1 MNTRHC
7 HTCHYWDTAQRLERT
22 NFGDLAPCTR
32 SAPSHYS
39 VASVLLRWSSQE
51 VRQPNRGNL
60 AAETAGELQIPIAI
74 WPYTAA
80 NQACGDYLPC
90 DLEENARRNKL
101 RAAPV
106 A

>member
-7 HTCHYWDTAQRLERT
+7 QTCHYWDNSQRLEHT

-39 VASVLLRWSSQE
+39 VASVLLRWTSRMGRE
-51 VRQPNRGNL
+51 PTRNDLGPGTV
-60 AAETAGELQIPIAI
+60 GELQIPIAI

-101 RAAPV
+101 RAAPI

>member
-7 HTCHYWDTAQRLERT
+7 QTWHYWDASQRLERT
-22 NFGDLAPCTR
+22 NLGDLAPCTR

-39 VASVLLRWSSQE
+39 VASVLLRWSSRVVQHPS
-51 VRQPNRGNL
+51 RDDL
-60 AAETAGELQIPIAI
+60 APETAAELQIPIAI

-90 DLEENARRNKL
+90 DLEENAKRNKL
-101 RAAPV
+101 RAAPI

>member
-7 HTCHYWDTAQRLERT
+7 HTCHYWDASQRLEHT
-22 NFGDLAPCTR
+22 SFGDLAPCTR
-32 SAPSHYS
+32 SAPNHYS
-39 VASVLLRWSSQE
+39 LANVLLQWTTRI
-51 VRQPNRGNL
+51 VRQSSRIDL
-60 AAETAGELQIPIAI
+60 APDTADELQIPIAI

-101 RAAPV
+101 RAAPI